1 MAYIAPN
8 STIKLFSNVPLDNS
22 YRNTLYFPSLTA
34 QLQYFSGPLPGLLI
48 TLSNQ
53 YYQRVSA
60 GICRVQADFSVVYKT
75 NYMAFKN
82 ESFENKWFYAFV
94 TDVIYLNNNVAELHY
109 EIDVMQS
116 YLFDVELKPCL
127 VEREHIPAQEDTIGA
142 NVLPEAFELGEYK
155 TGHMTQM
162 IDWHITN
169 EGPDYFIVIGMVDD
183 EDNPSGGLTT
193 SMDHT
198 GNFNAKMPKSA
209 GAFYDGVYSGLKFYA
224 FPGTLAGAAD
234 VTSFINSHIK
244 TIDNIYLMYM
254 CPAKIMP
261 VVDSGTHVVS
271 PMAVSTG
278 LKNYIAAQIDGSE
291 SFDSYTPINKK
302 LYTYPYNYAG
312 VTNGSGESIITR
324 FEWFQPE
331 SGVYKAAFNGTTSFV
346 HPVTITL
353 RPTKGYKGIA
363 NNGNLG
369 DVCFTESIT
378 LTGFPLC
385 SWSYDA
391 YSRWAAT
398 RTAQIIRTGV
408 VSTAENA
415 AKTALSVAGAAMTG
429 GALGASA
436 AAVSGME
443 KAAAASFGTNL
454 ISKAASIYEER
465 YNASIA
471 QDPAKGNLAN
481 GNADFGSGLV
491 NFWGYRGHISG
502 EVCKMIDQYFS
513 MFGYKCNKVK
523 VPNRSS
529 RPIWNYTKTVS
540 CVLEKV
546 AGGIVNA
553 SEISQMEAIY
563 DNGITWW
570 TQPALVGNYTEANM
584 AANHA

>member
-8 STIKLFSNVPLDNS
+8 STIKLFSSVPLDNS
-22 YRNTLYFPSLTA
+22 YRNTLYFPSLNS

-53 YYQRVSA
+53 YYQRISA
-60 GICRVQADFSVVYKT
+60 GVCRVQADFSVVYKA

-82 ESFENKWFYAFV
+82 DSFENKWFYAFV
-94 TDVIYLNNNVAELHY
+94 TDVIYLNNNVAEIHY

-142 NVLPEAFELGEYK
+142 NVLPEAFDTGEYRIK
-155 TGHMTQM
+155 NIQPL
-162 IDWHITN
+162 INTN
-169 EGPDYFIVIGMVDD
+169 DYYIIVGMVDD
-183 EDNPSGGLTT
+183 ETNPSTGILS
-193 SMDHT
+193 SMDRE
-198 GNFNAKMPKSA
+198 GLFNAKMPKSA
-209 GAFYDGVYSGLKFYA
+209 GSFYDRVYSGLQYYA
-224 FPGTLAGAAD
+224 FDASVAGAAS
-234 VTSFINSHIK
+234 VTAFINSHIK

-254 CPAKIMP
+254 APKVITPTPAADNSIPASAGSTQVTASATGMA
-261 VVDSGTHVVS
+261 GTE
-271 PMAVSTG
+271 AF
-278 LKNYIAAQIDGSE
+278 DG
-291 SFDSYTPINKK
+291 YTPINKK
-302 LYTYPYNYAG
+302 LYTYPYNYCG
-312 VTNGSGESIITR
+312 VTNGSGESMITR
-324 FEWFQPE
+324 YEWFDSNTP
-331 SGVYKAAFNGTTSFV
+331 GFRINTTFV
-346 HPVTITL
+346 HPVTL
-353 RPTKGYKGIA
+353 VCRPGNGYKGISNA
-363 NNGNLG
+363 QLAPATLY
-369 DVCFTESIT
+369 TESVT

-391 YSRWAAT
+391 YSRWAAS
-398 RTAQIIRTGV
+398 RSAQIIRTGV
-408 VSTAENA
+408 VDTVESA
-415 AKTALSVAGAAMTG
+415 AKTALTVAGAAMTG

-436 AAVSGME
+436 AAISGME

-481 GNADFGSGLV
+481 GNADFGAGAFM
-491 NFWGYRGHISG
+491 FWTYRGHISG

-523 VPNRSS
+523 IPNRSS

-570 TQPALVGNYTEANM
+570 TQPALVGDYTEANM